1 MNGGSGFSLRE
12 IRPRDAEA
20 VLRLVTALAE
30 YEKLA
35 HEVRATAQDYYGAL
49 AGKRIQGLIAEV
61 DGEAVGLCLW
71 YPTFSTFAGKAG
83 LWIEDVYVDPAHRRR
98 GIGLA
103 FFKAAARHAL
113 EAGHAWVEWNVL
125 DWNEPAI
132 TFYRRIG
139 AVGRAEW
146 TDQRLSGPA
155 LRALAAEA

>member
-1 MNGGSGFSLRE
+1 M
-12 IRPRDAEA
+12 
-20 VLRLVTALAE
+20 
-30 YEKLA
+30 A